1 MQRTAAGMAG
11 LLAHRSLAA
20 DQQLLKIKPVA
31 LGKTGLH
38 VSKLAFGTGT
48 RGWKLVSDQTRI
60 GTDAFV
66 ELATQLYDRGITFLD
81 CADIYGSHIFVREVL
96 KKIPRDKVVIMSKI
110 WTQPNEWLT
119 PAPVPQTL
127 DRFRKE
133 LGTDY
138 IDIVLLHCMTSG
150 DWPTRL
156 QQQRDDLTAA
166 VDKGMV
172 KAVGVSCHNLDALKT
187 ASQDPWVNVIL
198 GRINNKGANMDDT
211 PEKVMPVLKQ
221 AHENGKGV
229 LGMKIYGCGLITK
242 AEEREASLKW
252 VVESGNVDSMTIG
265 ITNLSQAEENIR
277 LVNLY
282 S

>member
-1 MQRTAAGMAG
+1 MTGVQTC
-11 LLAHRSLAA
+11 
-20 DQQLLKIKPVA
+20 A
-31 LGKTGLH
+31 LPI
-38 VSKLAFGTGT
+38 S
-48 RGWKLVSDQTRI
+48 
-60 GTDAFV
+60 
-66 ELATQLYDRGITFLD
+66 
-81 CADIYGSHIFVREVL
+81 
-96 KKIPRDKVVIMSKI
+96 
-110 WTQPNEWLT
+110 
-119 PAPVPQTL
+119 
-127 DRFRKE
+127 
-133 LGTDY
+133 
-138 IDIVLLHCMTSG
+138 
-150 DWPTRL
+150 RL

-265 ITNLSQAEENIR
+265 ITSLSQAEENIR

-282 S
+282 C